1 MPDPAIFRQISSKP
15 QVHLTA
21 VAQIL
26 PVRADM
32 SSTTQVSLMT
42 DVSAEAP
49 NVADIRAD
57 YAALIQRKR
66 LYGGALLAVFVAM
79 MVAGFRVADDRNAG
93 SFSDGFTRIFDYPGE
108 VLSEATEKAA
118 QLPGHVMTFFPA
130 LVETLNIAAAATL
143 LGAIAGT
150 VLSLLATRGLARWPS
165 LIPLFRRVLD
175 ICRAIPEIV
184 IALVLIFLLGGGPVP
199 AMIAIA
205 IHTAGALGKL
215 FSEVNE
221 NASLKPV
228 EGLSS
233 VGASWAQRMVLGVFP
248 QVGPN
253 YVSYALLRFEINI
266 RASAILGF
274 VGAGGI
280 GYELRNAMSW
290 GQGRYDEAAAI
301 FLLLFLT
308 IVLVDQLSGKLRD
321 RLTYGAQS

>member
-1 MPDPAIFRQISSKP
+1 MAD
-15 QVHLTA
+15 LTA
-21 VAQIL
+21 
-26 PVRADM
+26 
-32 SSTTQVSLMT
+32 
-42 DVSAEAP
+42 AP
-49 NVADIRAD
+49 QTLAGIKAD
-57 YAALIQRKR
+57 YTEQTRRKR
-66 LYGGALLAVFVAM
+66 VYGAILLALFVALM
-79 MVAGFRVADDRNAG
+79 AAGFRTADARNAG
-93 SFSDGFTRIFDYPGE
+93 SFADGVHRIFDYPAE
-108 VLSEATEKAA
+108 VLAEAWEKLA
-118 QLPGHVMTFFPA
+118 QLPGHLAHFFPA
-130 LVETLNIAAAATL
+130 LVETLNIAAASTL
-143 LGAIAGT
+143 VGAILGT
-150 VLSLLATRGLARWPS
+150 LLSLLSTRGMAPWPV
-165 LIPLFRRVLD
+165 LIPLFRRIMDL
-175 ICRAIPEIV
+175 CRAIPEIV

-233 VGASWAQRMVLGVFP
+233 TGAAWAQRMWLGVIP

-280 GYELRNAMSW
+280 GYELKNSMSW

-301 FLLLFLT
+301 FLLLFAA
-308 IVLVDQLSGKLRD
+308 IVLTDQISGLLRD
-321 RLTYGAQS
+321 RLTHGAKA